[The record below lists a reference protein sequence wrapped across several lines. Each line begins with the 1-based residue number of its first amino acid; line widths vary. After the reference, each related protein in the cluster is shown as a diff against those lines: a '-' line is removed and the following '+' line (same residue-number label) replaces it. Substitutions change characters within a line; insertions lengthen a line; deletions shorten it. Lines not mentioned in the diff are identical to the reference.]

1 MDEQEAESEFV
12 EVSLLPGNET
22 FAQLAFQA
30 DVDANYQVTWSEFVE
45 EFYGLSPDDEAN
57 ILAMDTDTGVEFN
70 HMYSRDQVE
79 VFFRLILTI
88 F

>member
-1 MDEQEAESEFV
+1 MSA
-12 EVSLLPGNET
+12 
-22 FAQLAFQA
+22 
-30 DVDANYQVTWSEFVE
+30 
-45 EFYGLSPDDEAN
+45 DDEAN